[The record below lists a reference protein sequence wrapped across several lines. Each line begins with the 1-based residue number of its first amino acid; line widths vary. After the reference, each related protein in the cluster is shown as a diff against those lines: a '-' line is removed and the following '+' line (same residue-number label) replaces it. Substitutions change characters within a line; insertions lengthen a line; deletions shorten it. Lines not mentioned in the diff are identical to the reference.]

1 MSLVANFACDVLEE
15 VSIAFVIALGVLAAT
30 LPSLGQSVFYLKFIV
45 YPHLCLTGYTGARTV
60 TEKLSPN
67 GYARKCMYT

>member
-1 MSLVANFACDVLEE
+1 MVTHFACDVLEK
-15 VSIAFVIALGVLAAT
+15 VNIAFVVDLGVLAAT
-30 LPSLGQSVFYLKFIV
+30 MPSLGRSVSYLKLV
-45 YPHLCLTGYTGARTV
+45 YPHLCLNGYTGARTV